1 MQKCPVCG
9 MWFKN
14 LHALHIH
21 MAKHNIKKKLGGK
34 NMLFKVIGLISVIVG
49 IVGMIKSYGCYI
61 SPTFVGF
68 MALFIIGVLLV
79 AW

>member
-1 MQKCPVCG
+1 M
-9 MWFKN
+9 
-14 LHALHIH
+14 IE
-21 MAKHNIKKKLGGK
+21 I
-34 NMLFKVIGLISVIVG
+34 IGLILAGIG

-68 MALFIIGVLLV
+68 MFLFLIGELLV